1 MTLTT
6 DYGTYD
12 VRIKRSTYH
21 KPKNLAIILD
31 CDEGPFATLT
41 VNLEGACPPKDCAFV
56 DTNNCPWAEGFI
68 AAYELG
74 KFLGAYGYSGFCQ
87 YPLYQ
92 FDLDK
97 IPEG

>member
-12 VRIKRSTYH
+12 VRIKRSTYRE
-21 KPKNLAIILD
+21 PRNLAITLD

-41 VNLEGACPPKDCAFV
+41 VNLADAKLPRNCAYV
-56 DTNNCPWAEGFI
+56 DTNNCPWAEEFI

-74 KFLGAYGYSGFCQ
+74 KYLGVWGYSGFRE
-87 YPLYQ
+87 YPLYR
-92 FDLDK
+92 FDLNK
-97 IPEG
+97 IPED

>member
-12 VRIKRSTYH
+12 VRIKRSTYI
-21 KPKNLAIILD
+21 KPKNLAIVLD

-41 VNLEGACPPKDCAFV
+41 VNIADTKLPKDCAYV
-56 DTNNCPWAEGFI
+56 DTNNCPWAEKFI
-68 AAYELG
+68 GDYELG
-74 KFLGAYGYSGFCQ
+74 KYLGVWSTSGFCQ
-87 YPLYQ
+87 YPLYW

-97 IPEG
+97 ISEG